1 MKSGL
6 TIKIAEDMFRI
17 AEIRKL
23 QIDSMASTSQAAE
36 VQMVDKKQGQKHSKK
51 YCGACGFR
59 DNVQQKERHLTS
71 ARVRIISPQCAVTS
85 RTNTGSQDSERL
97 KRCNY

>member
-36 VQMVDKKQGQKHSKK
+36 VQMVDKK
-51 YCGACGFR
+51 
-59 DNVQQKERHLTS
+59 
-71 ARVRIISPQCAVTS
+71 
-85 RTNTGSQDSERL
+85 
-97 KRCNY
+97 